1 VNPDDGLVTIYW
13 SPSSSPSVTGYVI
26 QEEFVKEQNFPIDT
40 VLNTSAR
47 SHTFSYPKVLTGPV
61 HFNIYAID
69 GAGNES
75 IRTVP
80 SHVSVYSI
88 AEYDSCKNSII
99 VTWTPY
105 VGWGDKLTGYNV
117 FQVDENFNIK
127 KFDDVSPGISEYTV
141 TGIEENR
148 NYCFYVSAIRND
160 GASSFSNKV
169 CINTLAPLPP
179 SYIAGDYT
187 RYSGATQLELHFSV
201 DPATVGDLYRLV
213 RADASSGNY
222 IQVADLTKA
231 SDGSV
236 TYTDP
241 LPGNRI
247 YNYQLIYLD
256 RCKAEGQSSIPINN
270 ILLRGRSEA
279 MTNRLTWNS
288 FESWNEMTREVRVY
302 RRSGTGNLE
311 LLATLSPS
319 ETEYSDQISAENQLS
334 GDICYQVQA
343 ISNNDFMNKVNISES
358 NVFCVNMLGEV
369 FIPNAFTP
377 NNDGLNDI
385 FKPSFAILPM
395 KYTFVVYNRY
405 GAKIFETNNI
415 SEGWDGRL
423 SNGAKALE
431 GAYIFYIRLEN
442 GAGKVLEKRGNF
454 TVIYP

>member
-1 VNPDDGLVTIYW
+1 
-13 SPSSSPSVTGYVI
+13 
-26 QEEFVKEQNFPIDT
+26 
-40 VLNTSAR
+40 
-47 SHTFSYPKVLTGPV
+47 
-61 HFNIYAID
+61 
-69 GAGNES
+69 
-75 IRTVP
+75 
-80 SHVSVYSI
+80 
-88 AEYDSCKNSII
+88 
-99 VTWTPY
+99 
-105 VGWGDKLTGYNV
+105 
-117 FQVDENFNIK
+117 
-127 KFDDVSPGISEYTV
+127 
-141 TGIEENR
+141 
-148 NYCFYVSAIRND
+148 
-160 GASSFSNKV
+160 
-169 CINTLAPLPP
+169 
-179 SYIAGDYT
+179 
-187 RYSGATQLELHFSV
+187 
-201 DPATVGDLYRLV
+201 
-213 RADASSGNY
+213 
-222 IQVADLTKA
+222 
-231 SDGSV
+231 
-236 TYTDP
+236 
-241 LPGNRI
+241 
-247 YNYQLIYLD
+247 
-256 RCKAEGQSSIPINN
+256 
-270 ILLRGRSEA
+270 
-279 MTNRLTWNS
+279 
-288 FESWNEMTREVRVY
+288 MTREVRVY